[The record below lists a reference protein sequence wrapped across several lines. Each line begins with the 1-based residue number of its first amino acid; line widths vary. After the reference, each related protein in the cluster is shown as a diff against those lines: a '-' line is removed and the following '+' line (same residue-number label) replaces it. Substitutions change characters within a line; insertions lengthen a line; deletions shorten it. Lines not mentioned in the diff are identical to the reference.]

1 MAMPL
6 SHRSVSAN
14 VPGVRSLAIVLRAC
28 PPPSFHFFKR
38 WGMHDFHTSKWTRLN
53 PSAKTK
59 RTLLGR
65 SCIDKPTMDMV
76 SVSRYGG
83 NTRRETLA
91 TAFRLYRSMDQSE
104 KAREAGQEALRAIR
118 FTDFSVDEEEEED
131 LAVDFACLYLNA
143 CVLFGVAPTQEMMS
157 QLLSWL
163 PKSLYSS
170 FHWECVLCAL
180 AVYLRPSE
188 KTATAAATAAAFVC
202 MIRGAELGTVPGSLS
217 RDGKTLL
224 LIVINRAIDVL
235 LRANGRAEDRQHLL
249 EVQLQTMELLCPTT
263 PTPTAPSPTFSREE
277 RLTLVDTICWRYAA
291 GVSLPIAA
299 KLVPLLQVK
308 THAEL
313 EELSVSQCA
322 RLFCALCIA
331 LATQDSSGT
340 EWTLERHSHVLDSIV
355 RHLDERVRVH
365 SVDDVVILLVG
376 LQANRMAR
384 SRYKKLPSSLLVH
397 LREQQQ
403 QQRSRQNQEADQ
415 VFTSLKSGDSLL
427 ALSHVL
433 SQLAMDAEDA
443 LADAAETFLTDLVL

>member
-1 MAMPL
+1 MPL

-14 VPGVRSLAIVLRAC
+14 VSGLRGLAIVLRAC
-28 PPPSFHFFKR
+28 PPLSFHFFKR

-91 TAFRLYRSMDQSE
+91 TAFRVYRSMDQSE
-104 KAREAGQEALRAIR
+104 KAREAGQEALRAVR
-118 FTDFSVDEEEEED
+118 FTDFSVGEEEEEE

-143 CVLFGVAPTQEMMS
+143 CVLFGVTPTQEMMS

-163 PKSLYSS
+163 PTSLYSS

-188 KTATAAATAAAFVC
+188 KTTTAAATAAAFVC
-202 MIRGAELGTVPGSLS
+202 MIRGAEAGTVPGSLS
-217 RDGKTLL
+217 REGKILL

-235 LRANGRAEDRQHLL
+235 LQVNGRAEDRQYLL

-263 PTPTAPSPTFSREE
+263 PTSTAPSPTLSRDE
-277 RLTLVDTICWRYAA
+277 RLTLVDAICWRYAA

-299 KLVPLLQVK
+299 KLVPMLQVK
-308 THAEL
+308 THAGL
-313 EELSVSQCA
+313 EELSVSQSA

-331 LATQDSSGT
+331 LTSQDPSET
-340 EWTLERHSHVLDSIV
+340 EWTLERHSHVLDPIV

-365 SVDDVVILLVG
+365 SVDDVVIFLVG
-376 LQANRMAR
+376 LQANSMAR
-384 SRYKKLPSSLLVH
+384 SRYKKLPSALLDH

-403 QQRSRQNQEADQ
+403 QQRSRQNQE
-415 VFTSLKSGDSLL
+415 VVEGSTSLKSDDSLL
-427 ALSHVL
+427 VLSHLL

-443 LADAAETFLTDLVL
+443 LADAAEAFVTDLVL